1 MHRLGKYTLITD
13 SAPSIVASA
22 GVVGKT
28 EGEGPLANEFDR
40 IFTDDLMGKDSFE
53 QAESELQREAVERL
67 LSKASLSAESVDMI
81 FAGDL
86 LNQCTASTSV

>member
-67 LSKASLSAESVDMI
+67 LNALSVTKVILTVVIIAFSVI
-81 FAGDL
+81 TGAKY
-86 LNQCTASTSV
+86 